1 MNDQTAKHGFV
12 DKAPVSQNETNTA
25 RQSLYGLFRHR
36 SGLQTLSALFATVV
50 EKRQAHSKISSGSAF
65 RPPPRVTLTEPKRK
79 TWLSDLASSVVPLR
93 KLSRTI
99 PQGIR
104 GQILLDQC
112 FANSIPIGRALWFAK
127 CVGANEIRTLKRK
140 GTSATF
146 TAGAEI
152 KWLRDWTTNIEQ
164 FLESSIEQCGQAGWR
179 PRMNYALSLAI
190 RLYAESL
197 LDRDHYLDWIVK
209 STSSASLSCLPVW
222 LLMVNLHKADLLK
235 HRRRGKLLA
244 EGLLEK
250 LRTLTGLA
258 QSLLAPLVRR
268 LKQMLRSIM
277 QTSIACFVMP
287 QSWRKYKG
295 TLESCLDLNS
305 AGDSFVLE
313 QFVSRN
319 ARLSVTSGLDSSQS
333 STPRQAVLCVLD
345 CASSPFNIRQIEQ
358 DCQAACD
365 DMDVLVEVI
374 LEWSTTRFRAGGHR
388 AYLGVELLKLCQNEV
403 DIDSAVIRFLAS
415 QESWTS
421 CHTLSLRLFISE
433 LVRSQVFSLG
443 RYLQWVTARGG
454 LRQISSGQGTSAVS
468 SSTSGD
474 AGKSEDPTGFGPAQ
488 VLTAVPLSSLKPVV
502 KNLRNILLARAGFS
516 VGHEASLIKLCKD
529 YLSRGLPGVIDYEL
543 DQQVDHF
550 TPDFSGLSW
559 SARFEIGDFLRRH
572 LFTLGTRKGPIT
584 KQSRPASPVIAI
596 TDAEFR
602 FARSICEEIGDLS
615 VLADI
620 VKFCTISEDE
630 KLLASIADTVH
641 FHLDAFSALGVF
653 EDLHSRLFQAY
664 SPIRATSGL
673 PREFIVSLISL
684 GSVVSSH
691 LISVLSLQQAL
702 ARGDRSL
709 AVAAC
714 SPVSD
719 GMAESLQQAGPT
731 FMEEFEAVLS
741 TGNRMEEQTMTQLF
755 NVLAG
760 RLEKGHYQIE
770 AENDEVLCAL
780 YARLR
785 IYRIAQFDTLIAA
798 WVRKLLTTDESRVQ
812 QLLPILISTSCVSFE
827 ECVNILTKVE
837 GTKQT
842 RTDEASSVH
851 PHLANFLANI
861 NAAEKRIDSVS
872 YKLKLENAR
881 HIKESPYCALQLRI
895 RAGVSDDVNSTQP
908 WSDLLIRLVLQ
919 GKQPDTLRT
928 PCSNDTITSVL
939 DDLLQLPGDGPTLDF
954 LELVKRTND
963 LSMPF
968 CRFRLQKWAIVAT
981 SLSLN
986 GRQDSLVETL
996 FELARSGRDKAFMEY
1011 TTAIGLD
1018 VASEVRQKA
1027 EEAFFGLPLFPVPG
1041 RNAPIA
1047 FPVASSIEQASVYL
1061 RIVCLTAHSIP
1072 SAGVQSIVSTL
1083 VEKFVVLLRGLIA
1096 GRIPANNDNT
1106 NHETN
1111 QPASGSE
1118 EPTAVSLTHLT
1129 SILTLLLRMTSI
1141 HRTAF
1146 VSSRPEPL
1154 SSPLAS
1160 QKQAQQDTVKILALL
1175 TNIALHPSLGDHSNI
1190 VEHIFDVT
1198 ATIVDDA
1205 SEEVRTLCARILK
1218 DKMHDQ
1224 RVEYLLGSSASNN
1237 SRAVVSVHATSETGW
1252 STDGLQIVKDGK
1264 MMGPYKARTWEML
1277 EGGAEASI
1285 SLALFDTRREV

>member
-1 MNDQTAKHGFV
+1 LNDQTAKHGFV

-36 SGLQTLSALFATVV
+36 SGLHTLSALFTTVL
-50 EKRQAHSKISSGSAF
+50 EKREAYSKITSGSTF
-65 RPPPRVTLTEPKRK
+65 RPPPRVTLTEAKRK
-79 TWLSDLASSVVPLR
+79 TWLSDLASSAVPLR

-112 FANSIPIGRALWFAK
+112 FANSIPISRALWFAK

-140 GTSATF
+140 GTSATI

-152 KWLRDWTTNIEQ
+152 KWLRDWSTNIEQ
-164 FLESSIEQCGQAGWR
+164 FLESSIEQCGQPGWR
-179 PRMNYALSLAI
+179 LRINYALSLAI

-209 STSSASLSCLPVW
+209 SISSAGPDRLPVW
-222 LLMVNLHKADLLK
+222 LLMANLHKTDLLK

-250 LRTLTGLA
+250 LCILAGLG
-258 QSLLAPLVRR
+258 QSSLAPLVRR
-268 LKQMLRSIM
+268 LKQMLQSIM
-277 QTSIACFVMP
+277 QRSVACFVMP
-287 QSWRKYKG
+287 QSWKKYRA
-295 TLESCLDLNS
+295 TLESCLDLN
-305 AGDSFVLE
+305 AAADSFVLE
-313 QFVSRN
+313 QFLSRN
-319 ARLSVTSGLDSSQS
+319 ARLSITSGLDPSNSN
-333 STPRQAVLCVLD
+333 TPCQPIIGVLD
-345 CASSPFNIRQIEQ
+345 CASSPFNIRQIGQ
-358 DCQAACD
+358 DCRAVCE
-365 DMDVLVEVI
+365 DMDLLVDVI
-374 LEWSTTRFRAGGHR
+374 LRWSTTRFRAGSHR
-388 AYLGVELLKLCQNEV
+388 AHLAVELLKFCRSEV
-403 DIDSAVIRFLAS
+403 DIHSAVIRFLAS

-421 CHTLSLRLFISE
+421 CHTPSLRLLISE

-454 LRQISSGQGTSAVS
+454 LQPNSIGQDTSSMFA
-468 SSTSGD
+468 STTGD
-474 AGKSEDPTGFGPAQ
+474 AEISEAPIGFGPAQ

-502 KNLRNILLARAGFS
+502 RNLRNILLARAGFAI
-516 VGHEASLIKLCKD
+516 GHEASLIESCRG
-529 YLSRGLPGVIDYEL
+529 YLSRSLPGLIDDEV
-543 DQQVDHF
+543 DQRVDLF
-550 TPDFSGLSW
+550 TPDFSDLGW
-559 SARFEIGDFLRRH
+559 SARSEVGLFLRKC
-572 LFTLGTRKGPIT
+572 LLTSGTRKGPMPNTI
-584 KQSRPASPVIAI
+584 RPAPPVSAI
-596 TDAEFR
+596 TEAEFR
-602 FARSICEEIGDLS
+602 FARSICEEIGDSS

-620 VKFCTISEDE
+620 VKFCITSEDD
-630 KLLASIADTVH
+630 KLLASITDTVN

-653 EDLHSRLFQAY
+653 EDMHSRLFRAY
-664 SPIRATSGL
+664 LALRANSGL
-673 PREFIVSLISL
+673 PRRFIVALISL

-691 LISVLSLQQAL
+691 LLPVPSLQQDL

-709 AVAAC
+709 AMAAC

-785 IYRIAQFDTLIAA
+785 IYRIVQFDRLIAA
-798 WVRKLLTTDESRVQ
+798 WLRKFLTTDESRVQ

-827 ECVNILTKVE
+827 ECVNILTKVNVD
-837 GTKQT
+837 KQKP
-842 RTDEASSVH
+842 TDEPSSIY
-851 PHLANFLANI
+851 PHLTNFLANI
-861 NAAEKRIDSVS
+861 NAAERRTDPVS

-881 HIKESPYCALQLRI
+881 HIKKFPTLALQLRT
-895 RAGVSDDVNSTQP
+895 RAGASDDVNRRQP
-908 WSDLLIRLVLQ
+908 WTDLLMSLVLQ
-919 GKQPDTLRT
+919 GTKADTLRT
-928 PCSNDTITSVL
+928 TCTDDTIMSVL
-939 DDLLQLPGDGPTLDF
+939 DDLLQLPVDDSGLDF
-954 LELVKRTND
+954 SELMKRTND

-968 CRFRLQKWAIVAT
+968 CRFRLQIWAAVASPV
-981 SLSLN
+981 SLSD
-986 GRQDSLVETL
+986 RQDSLVETL
-996 FELARSGRDKAFMEY
+996 FELAKSDRDNAFVEY

-1018 VASEVRQKA
+1018 VAFEVRQKA
-1027 EEAFFGLPLFPVPG
+1027 EEAFFALPLFPAPG
-1041 RNAPIA
+1041 RNLPVAI
-1047 FPVASSIEQASVYL
+1047 PVASCIEQASVYL
-1061 RIVCLTAHSIP
+1061 RIICLTAHSIP
-1072 SAGVQSIVSTL
+1072 SAGVQSVVSIL
-1083 VEKFVVLLRGLIA
+1083 VEKFAVVMRGLIA

-1106 NHETN
+1106 NHETC
-1111 QPASGSE
+1111 QPAACSDES
-1118 EPTAVSLTHLT
+1118 TAVGLAHLT

-1141 HRTAF
+1141 HRAAF
-1146 VSSRPEPL
+1146 VSSRFEPL

-1160 QKQAQQDTVKILALL
+1160 QKQAQQDTVKILVLL
-1175 TNIALHPSLGDHSNI
+1175 INIALHPSLDDDSNI

-1205 SEEVRTLCARILK
+1205 LEEVRTLCARVLK
-1218 DKMHDQ
+1218 DKMRDR
-1224 RVEYLLGSSASNN
+1224 RVEYLLGSANN
-1237 SRAVVSVHATSETGW
+1237 SKAVVSVDGTSESGW
-1252 STDGLQIVKDGK
+1252 TTDGLQIVKDGK
-1264 MMGPYKARTWEML
+1264 TVGPYKARNWEML